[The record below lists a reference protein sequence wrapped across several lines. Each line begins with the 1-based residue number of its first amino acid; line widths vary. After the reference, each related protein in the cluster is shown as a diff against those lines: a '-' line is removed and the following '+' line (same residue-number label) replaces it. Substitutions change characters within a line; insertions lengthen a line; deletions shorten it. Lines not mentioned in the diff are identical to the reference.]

1 MGLFAPWFLAGMAGL
16 ALPLYLH
23 LLKRLKSPPKPVPSL
38 MLYEARTISSTRHR
52 RLDYLLLLSLR
63 LLVLLLLILA
73 FANPFINRNAAVLA
87 SNRLVLLV
95 VDNSFSMRAGTGAS
109 DTRLADAKDAAMR
122 VLSGKGA
129 ARAQVAAFGSQLR
142 LMTQPIE
149 DQSALRAA
157 VQAIQPGDGHG
168 NFGELARAVRAMA
181 ESVHTPIELHLF
193 SDMQRSE
200 LAATFS
206 DMALPDTVTLVTH
219 AVVAKAEPNWT
230 VESVDAPGQVWGKDA
245 KPVHVQAVI
254 AGYGTPA
261 AKRTVSLVV
270 NGKTTAT
277 KTVTVPANGRATVD
291 FPALEV
297 PYGFSRCEVKID
309 AADTLPAD
317 DLRRFAVERS
327 DPQKALLIHNYG
339 DGRSPL
345 YVGAALSAAA
355 QSAFTLESINVN
367 EAADRRPSNYAFII
381 LSDVNAV
388 PSLLENSLTQYVR
401 SGGSLFIAAGTSA
414 GARLQI
420 PIFGAHIAH
429 TRDYSRVPD
438 RYMGV
443 GSSDSS
449 YPAVAKSG
457 GWPGVK
463 FFYALDVDPGAGPDA
478 ARVIVRLGDQT
489 PLLLEK
495 RIGEGRVLLFTSG
508 LDNLTNDFPLDP
520 AFVPFIEQTAR
531 YLAGSERQGGA
542 RPVDAYFEL
551 RNAREQARQQS
562 QSVEV
567 TDPEG
572 KRPLTLSE
580 AASAQSFQL
589 TEAGYYQ
596 IRLAD
601 GRQDEVG
608 VNPDPK
614 ESNLDV
620 IPEDVLALWQGKG
633 GPSSQAASTPGQSTG
648 EPANPGTP
656 SKTPQY
662 LWWYVML
669 LVLAFAVAESV
680 VASGYLG
687 TQRDEGDGLPKPN
700 VRNTQRVG

>member
-1 MGLFAPWFLAGMAGL
+1 MGFFAPWFLAGLAGL
-16 ALPLYLH
+16 ALPVYLH
-23 LLKRLKSPPKPVPSL
+23 LLKRQTARPKPVSSL
-38 MLYEARTISSTRHR
+38 MLFESRTQSSTRHR
-52 RLDYLLLLSLR
+52 RLRYFLLLSLR

-73 FANPFINRNAAVLA
+73 FANPFVNRNTATLSSA
-87 SNRLVLLV
+87 RLVLLV
-95 VDNSFSMRAGTGAS
+95 VDNSFSMRAG
-109 DTRLADAKDAAMR
+109 TRLADAKDAAMR

-149 DQSALRAA
+149 DQTALRAA

-193 SDMQRSE
+193 SDMQRGD

-206 DMALPDTVTLVTH
+206 DMTLPANVKLETH
-219 AVVAKAEPNWT
+219 AVVLKAQPNWT
-230 VESVDAPGQVWGKDA
+230 VESVDAPGQVWGKAA

-261 AKRTVSLVV
+261 AQRTVSLVV

-277 KTVTVPANGRATVD
+277 KTVVVPANGRATVD
-291 FPALEV
+291 FPGLEV
-297 PYGFSRCEVKID
+297 PYGFSRCEVTID
-309 AADTLPAD
+309 AADAFPSD

-327 DPQKALLIHNYG
+327 DPRKVLLIHNYG
-339 DGRSPL
+339 DNRSPL

-355 QSAFTLESINVN
+355 QSAFLLESIDVN
-367 EAADRRPSNYAFII
+367 EAADRQPSNYAFIV
-381 LSDVNAV
+381 LSDLNTL
-388 PSLLENSLTQYVR
+388 PPLLENSLTGYVR
-401 SGGSLFIAAGTSA
+401 AGGSLLIAAGTSA
-414 GARLQI
+414 GGRSQI
-420 PIFGAHIAH
+420 PIFGAHMVE
-429 TRDYSRVPD
+429 TRDYSRVPG
-438 RYMGV
+438 RYMAV

-449 YPAVAKSG
+449 YPGVAQAG
-457 GWPGVK
+457 GWEGVK
-463 FFYALDVDPGAGPDA
+463 FFYALDVDPGA

-495 RIGEGRVLLFTSG
+495 RIGEGRVVLFTSG
-508 LDNLTNDFPLDP
+508 LDNLTNDFPLQP

-531 YLAGSERQGGA
+531 YLGGSERQGGA
-542 RPVDAYFEL
+542 RLVDAYLDL
-551 RNAREQARQQS
+551 RNSRNDNAQAQG
-562 QSVEV
+562 VEV

-572 KRPLTLSE
+572 QRPLTLGE

-596 IRLAD
+596 IRLAN

-614 ESNLDV
+614 ESNLYLID
-620 IPEDVLALWQGKG
+620 DAVLALWRGNG
-633 GPSSQAASTPGQSTG
+633 GQASPSSQIPST
-648 EPANPGTP
+648 AH
-656 SKTPQY
+656 KTAQT
-662 LWWYVML
+662 LWWYVIL
-669 LVLAFAVAESV
+669 LVLAFSLAESAL
-680 VASGYLG
+680 ASRYLG
-687 TQRDEGDGLPKPN
+687 TQREES
-700 VRNTQRVG
+700 

>member
-1 MGLFAPWFLAGMAGL
+1 
-16 ALPLYLH
+16 
-23 LLKRLKSPPKPVPSL
+23 LLKKHNRPPKPVPSL
-38 MLYEARTISSTRHR
+38 MLYESRVVSSTKHR
-52 RLDYLLLLSLR
+52 RLDHIPLLTLRLLLLLF
-63 LLVLLLLILA
+63 LILA
-73 FANPFINRNAAVLA
+73 FANPFINRDSAALA

-95 VDNSFSMRAGTGAS
+95 IDNSFSMRAGN
-109 DTRLADAKDAAMR
+109 RLADAKDAAMT

-129 ARAQVAAFGSQLR
+129 ARAQVATFGSQLR

-157 VQAIQPGDGHG
+157 VQSVQPGDGHG
-168 NFGELARAVRAMA
+168 TFGELARAVRATA
-181 ESVHTPIELHLF
+181 EAVHTPIELHVF
-193 SDMQRSE
+193 SDMQRGD

-206 DMALPDTVTLVTH
+206 DMALPGNVKVMTH
-219 AVVAKAEPNWT
+219 AVVSKAQPNWT
-230 VESVDAPGQVWGKDA
+230 VESVDAPGEVWGKDA

-254 AGYGTPA
+254 AGYGTGA
-261 AKRTVSLVV
+261 AQRNVSLVV

-277 KTVTVPANGRATVD
+277 KSVTVPANGRATVD

-309 AADTLPAD
+309 SADGFPTD

-327 DPQKALLIHNYG
+327 DPQKVLLIHSYG
-339 DGRSPL
+339 DNRSPL
-345 YVGAALSAAA
+345 YIGAALSAAA
-355 QSAFTLESINVN
+355 QSAFLLESISVN
-367 EAADRRPSNYAFII
+367 EAADRQPSNYGFII
-381 LSDVNAV
+381 LSDLNSL

-401 SGGSLFIAAGTSA
+401 SGGSLLIAAGTAA
-414 GARLQI
+414 GARSQI
-420 PIFGAHIAH
+420 PIFGAHISQ

-449 YPAVAKSG
+449 YPAVAKAN

-463 FFYALDVDPGAGPDA
+463 FFYALDVDPGVGPDA

-495 RIGEGRVLLFTSG
+495 RIGEGRVMLLTSG
-508 LDNLTNDFPLDP
+508 LDNRTNDFPLAP

-542 RPVDAYFEL
+542 RPVDAFLEL
-551 RNAREQARQQS
+551 RNAKEQAQG
-562 QSVEV
+562 VEV

-572 KRPLTLSE
+572 KRPLTLGE

-596 IRLAD
+596 LRLAN
-601 GRQDEVG
+601 GRQNEVG

-620 IPEDVLALWQGKG
+620 IPEDVLALWQGNG
-633 GPSSQAASTPGQSTG
+633 NPSSQDASAPGQ
-648 EPANPGTP
+648 PTP
-656 SKTPQY
+656 NKTPQS

-669 LVLAFAVAESV
+669 FVLAAAVAESV
-680 VASGYLG
+680 LASRYLG
-687 TQRDEGDGLPKPN
+687 TQREEDALTKS
-700 VRNTQRVG
+700 T

>member
-1 MGLFAPWFLAGMAGL
+1 MGLFAPWFLAGLAGL
-16 ALPLYLH
+16 ALPFYLH
-23 LLKRLKSPPKPVPSL
+23 LLRRQTRKPKPVSSL
-38 MLYEARTISSTRHR
+38 MLYESRTQSSTRHR
-52 RLDYLLLLSLR
+52 RLRYFLLLALR
-63 LLVLLLLILA
+63 LAVLLLLILA

-87 SNRLVLLV
+87 SARLVLLV
-95 VDNSFSMRAGTGAS
+95 VDNSFSMRAGT
-109 DTRLADAKDAAMR
+109 RLSDAKDAAMS
-122 VLSGKGA
+122 VLAGKGA
-129 ARAQVAAFGSQLR
+129 ARAQVAAFGSQLH

-157 VQAIQPGDGHG
+157 VQAIEPGDGHG

-181 ESVHTPIELHLF
+181 ESVRTPIELHLF
-193 SDMQRSE
+193 SDMQRSDM
-200 LAATFS
+200 APAFS
-206 DMALPDTVTLVTH
+206 DMALPANVKLVTH
-219 AVVAKAEPNWT
+219 AVVSKAQPNWT
-230 VESVDAPGQVWGKDA
+230 VEQVDAPGQVWGKDA

-261 AKRTVSLVV
+261 AQRTVSLVV

-277 KTVTVPANGRATVD
+277 KPVAVPANGRASVD

-309 AADTLPAD
+309 AADAFPAD

-327 DPQKALLIHNYG
+327 DPQKALLVHNYG
-339 DGRSPL
+339 DSRSPL

-355 QSAFTLESINVN
+355 QSAFILESINVN
-367 EAADRRPSNYAFII
+367 EAADRQPSNYAFIV
-381 LSDVNAV
+381 LSDLNTV
-388 PSLLENSLTQYVR
+388 PSLLENSLIEYVR
-401 SGGSLFIAAGTSA
+401 AGGSLLIAAGTSA
-414 GARLQI
+414 GGRSQI
-420 PIFGAHIAH
+420 PIFGARIIE

-438 RYMGV
+438 RFMAV

-449 YPAVAKSG
+449 YPAVAKAN
-457 GWPGVK
+457 GWLGVK
-463 FFYALDVDPGAGPDA
+463 FFYALDVDPGVGQGA
-478 ARVIVRLGDQT
+478 ARVIVRLSDQT

-495 RIGEGRVLLFTSG
+495 RIGEGRVVLLTSG
-508 LDNLTNDFPLDP
+508 LDNLTNDFPLHP

-531 YLAGSERQGGA
+531 YLAGSERHGGA
-542 RPVDAYFEL
+542 RPVDAYLEL
-551 RNAREQARQQS
+551 RNAKERAQG
-562 QSVEV
+562 VEV

-572 KRPLTLSE
+572 KRPLTLGE

-596 IRLAD
+596 IRLAN

-620 IPEDVLALWQGKG
+620 IPADVLSLWRGNAAE
-633 GPSSQAASTPGQSTG
+633 SSQEASSPG
-648 EPANPGTP
+648 PAPP
-656 SKTPQY
+656 HKTPQP

-669 LVLAFAVAESV
+669 LLFVSAVAESV
-680 VASGYLG
+680 LASRYLG
-687 TQRDEGDGLPKPN
+687 TEREES
-700 VRNTQRVG
+700 

>member
-1 MGLFAPWFLAGMAGL
+1 MFF
-16 ALPLYLH
+16 
-23 LLKRLKSPPKPVPSL
+23 
-38 MLYEARTISSTRHR
+38 EARTQASTHHR
-52 RLDYLLLLSLR
+52 RLRYYLLLSLR
-63 LLVLLLLILA
+63 MLWLVLLILA
-73 FANPFINRNAAVLA
+73 FANPFINRSAAAL
-87 SNRLVLLV
+87 SSSRLVLLV
-95 VDNSFSMRAGTGAS
+95 VDNSFSMRAGT
-109 DTRLADAKDAAMR
+109 RLADAKDAAIT

-142 LMTQPIE
+142 MMTQPID

-168 NFGELARAVRAMA
+168 NFAELARAVRAMA

-193 SDMQRSE
+193 SDMQRGE

-206 DMALPDTVTLVTH
+206 DMALPANVTLVTH
-219 AVVAKAEPNWT
+219 AVATKAQPNWT
-230 VESVDAPGQVWGKDA
+230 VESVDAPGQIWGKDA
-245 KPVHVQAVI
+245 KPVRVQAVV
-254 AGYGTPA
+254 AGYLTPA
-261 AKRTVSLVV
+261 AQRTVSLVV

-277 KTVTVPANGRATVD
+277 KTVPVPANGRATVE

-297 PYGFSRCEVKID
+297 PYGFNRCEVKID
-309 AADTLPAD
+309 SADALPAD

-339 DGRSPL
+339 DNRSPL
-345 YVGAALSAAA
+345 YVGAALAAAA

-367 EAADRRPSNYAFII
+367 EAADRKPSNYAFIV
-381 LSDVNAV
+381 LSDLNTL
-388 PSLLENSLTQYVR
+388 PSLLENSLTGYVR
-401 SGGSLFIAAGTSA
+401 AGGSLFIAAGTSA
-414 GARLQI
+414 GGRSQI
-420 PIFGAHIAH
+420 PIFGAHIIEA
-429 TRDYSRVPD
+429 RDYNRAPD
-438 RYMGV
+438 RYMSV

-449 YPAVAKSG
+449 YPAVAKAG

-463 FFYALDVDPGAGPDA
+463 FFYALDVDPGAGADA
-478 ARVIVRLGDQT
+478 ARVIVRLADQT

-495 RIGEGRVLLFTSG
+495 RLGEGRVVLLTSG
-508 LDNLTNDFPLDP
+508 LDNLTNDFPLNP

-542 RPVDAYFEL
+542 RPVDAYLDL
-551 RNAREQARQQS
+551 RNAREQS

-572 KRPLTLSE
+572 KRPLTLDQ

-596 IRLAD
+596 LRLAN
-601 GRQDEVG
+601 GRQDEIG

-620 IPEDVLALWQGKG
+620 IPDDVLALWRGNG
-633 GPSSQAASTPGQSTG
+633 GQASQQASASAPPTPG
-648 EPANPGTP
+648 
-656 SKTPQY
+656 KIPQTV
-662 LWWYVML
+662 WWYVL
-669 LVLAFAVAESV
+669 LLAFAAAISESAL
-680 VASGYLG
+680 ASRYLG
-687 TQRDEGDGLPKPN
+687 TQRDE
-700 VRNTQRVG
+700 

>member
-1 MGLFAPWFLAGMAGL
+1 MGLFAPWFLAALAGL

-23 LLKRLKSPPKPVPSL
+23 LLKRQTSTPKQVSSL
-38 MLYEARTISSTRHR
+38 MFFESRTQASTRHR
-52 RLDYLLLLSLR
+52 RLNYLLLLSLR
-63 LLVLLLLILA
+63 LLLLALLILA
-73 FANPFINRNAAVLA
+73 FANPFINRNAAAVA

-95 VDNSFSMRAGTGAS
+95 VDNSFSMRAGT
-109 DTRLADAKDAAMR
+109 RLADAKDEAMR
-122 VLSGKGA
+122 VLAGKGA

-149 DQSALRAA
+149 DQAALRAA

-168 NFGELARAVRAMA
+168 NFGELSRAVRAMA
-181 ESVHTPIELHLF
+181 ESVRTPIELHVF
-193 SDMQRSE
+193 SDMQRGN

-206 DMALPDTVTLVTH
+206 DMALPANVKLVTH
-219 AVVAKAEPNWT
+219 AVVTKAQPNWT

-245 KPVHVQAVI
+245 KPVHAQAVI

-261 AKRTVSLVV
+261 AQRIVSLVV

-277 KTVTVPANGRATVD
+277 KNVTVPANGRATVD

-297 PYGFSRCEVKID
+297 PYGFSRCEIRID
-309 AADTLPAD
+309 AADGFPAD
-317 DLRRFAVERS
+317 DLRRFAVQRS

-339 DGRSPL
+339 DNRSPL
-345 YVGAALSAAA
+345 YIGAALSAAA
-355 QSAFTLESINVN
+355 QSAFILESINVN
-367 EAADRRPSNYAFII
+367 EAADRKPSNYAFII
-381 LSDVNAV
+381 LSDLSTL

-401 SGGSLFIAAGTSA
+401 SGGSLLITAGTSA
-414 GARLQI
+414 GGRTQI
-420 PIFGAHIAH
+420 PIFGAHIKE

-438 RYMGV
+438 RFMAV

-449 YPAVAKSG
+449 YPAVAKAE

-463 FFYALDVDPGAGPDA
+463 FFYALDVDPGVGPDA

-495 RIGEGRVLLFTSG
+495 RIGEGRVVLLTSG
-508 LDNLTNDFPLDP
+508 LDNLTNDFPLHP

-542 RPVDAYFEL
+542 RTVDAYLDL
-551 RNAREQARQQS
+551 RNAKEKGQG
-562 QSVEV
+562 VEV

-572 KRPLTLSE
+572 KRPLTLGE

-596 IRLAD
+596 LRLAD

-620 IPEDVLALWQGKG
+620 IPDDVLALWQGKG
-633 GPSSQAASTPGQSTG
+633 GETSQNASAGGVQAKPQKVPQSF
-648 EPANPGTP
+648 
-656 SKTPQY
+656 
-662 LWWYVML
+662 WWYVML
-669 LVLAFAVAESV
+669 FVLASAVAESV
-680 VASGYLG
+680 LASRYLG
-687 TQRDEGDGLPKPN
+687 TQREES
-700 VRNTQRVG
+700 

>member
-1 MGLFAPWFLAGMAGL
+1 MGLFAPWFLASLAGL

-23 LLKRLKSPPKPVPSL
+23 LLRRHKTPPKPVPSL
-38 MLYEARTISSTRHR
+38 MLYESRVVSSTRHR
-52 RLDYLLLLSLR
+52 RLDHILLLSLR
-63 LLVLLLLILA
+63 LVLLALLILA
-73 FANPFINRNAAVLA
+73 FANPFINRDAAALA

-95 VDNSFSMRAGTGAS
+95 IDNSFSMRAGT
-109 DTRLADAKDAAMR
+109 RLNDAKDAAMT
-122 VLSGKGA
+122 VLAGKGA

-142 LMTQPIE
+142 LMTQPIQ

-168 NFGELARAVRAMA
+168 NFGELARAVRALA

-206 DMALPDTVTLVTH
+206 DMALPANVQLVTH
-219 AVVAKAEPNWT
+219 PVVTKAQPNWT
-230 VESVDAPGQVWGKDA
+230 VETVDAPGQVWGKDA

-254 AGYGTPA
+254 AGFGTPA
-261 AKRTVSLVV
+261 AQRNVSLVV

-277 KTVTVPANGRATVD
+277 KSVQVPANGRATVD

-309 AADTLPAD
+309 AADGFPAD
-317 DLRRFAVERS
+317 DLRRFAVQRS
-327 DPQKALLIHNYG
+327 DPQKVLLIHGFSDN
-339 DGRSPL
+339 RSPL

-355 QSAFTLESINVN
+355 QSAFVLESINVS
-367 EAADRRPSNYAFII
+367 EAADRQPSNYAFIV
-381 LSDVNAV
+381 LSDLNTL
-388 PSLLENSLTQYVR
+388 PPLLENSLTGYVR
-401 SGGSLFIAAGTSA
+401 SGGSLLIAAGTSA
-414 GARLQI
+414 GGRLQI
-420 PIFGAHIAH
+420 PIFGARIVA

-438 RYMGV
+438 RFMAV

-449 YPAVAKSG
+449 YPAVAKAS

-463 FFYALDVDPGAGPDA
+463 FFYALDVDPGVGQDA

-495 RIGEGRVLLFTSG
+495 RIGEGRVVLLTSG
-508 LDNLTNDFPLDP
+508 LDNLTNDFPLNP

-542 RPVDAYFEL
+542 RPVDAYLEL
-551 RNAREQARQQS
+551 RNAKEKAQG
-562 QSVEV
+562 VEV
-567 TDPEG
+567 TDPDG
-572 KRPLTLSE
+572 KRPLTLGE

-596 IRLAD
+596 IRLAN

-608 VNPDPK
+608 VNPDPR

-620 IPEDVLALWQGKG
+620 IPDDVLALWQGG
-633 GPSSQAASTPGQSTG
+633 QPSQEAPTPGQQASAT
-648 EPANPGTP
+648 TP
-656 SKTPQY
+656 
-662 LWWYVML
+662 
-669 LVLAFAVAESV
+669 
-680 VASGYLG
+680 
-687 TQRDEGDGLPKPN
+687 R
-700 VRNTQRVG
+700 

>member
-1 MGLFAPWFLAGMAGL
+1 MGLFAPWFLAGLAGL
-16 ALPLYLH
+16 TLPLYLH
-23 LLKRLKSPPKPVPSL
+23 LLKKLKSTPKPVPSL
-38 MLYEARTISSTRHR
+38 MLFEARTQASTRHR
-52 RLDYLLLLSLR
+52 RLRYLLLLSLR
-63 LLVLLLLILA
+63 MAWLVLLILA
-73 FANPFINRNAAVLA
+73 FANPFINRNAAA
-87 SNRLVLLV
+87 FSGNRLVLLV
-95 VDNSFSMRAGTGAS
+95 VDNSFSMRAGTRVG
-109 DTRLADAKDAAMR
+109 DTRLSDAKDAAIT
-122 VLSGKGA
+122 VLSGKGG

-157 VQAIQPGDGHG
+157 VQAIEPGDGHG
-168 NFGELARAVRAMA
+168 NFAELARAVRAMA

-206 DMALPDTVTLVTH
+206 DMALPSNVALVTH
-219 AVVAKAEPNWT
+219 AVVAKAQPNWT
-230 VESVDAPGQVWGKDA
+230 VESLDAPGQIWGKDA

-261 AKRTVSLVV
+261 AQRTVSLIV
-270 NGKTTAT
+270 NGKATAT
-277 KTVTVPANGRATVD
+277 KTIAVPANGRATVD

-309 AADTLPAD
+309 SADVLPAD
-317 DLRRFAVERS
+317 DLRRFAVQRS

-339 DGRSPL
+339 DNRSPL

-367 EAADRRPSNYAFII
+367 EAADRKPSNYAFIV
-381 LSDVNAV
+381 LSDLNSL

-401 SGGSLFIAAGTSA
+401 SGGSLLIAAGTSA
-414 GARLQI
+414 GGRSQI
-420 PIFGAHIAH
+420 PIFGAHIVETH
-429 TRDYSRVPD
+429 DYTRVPD
-438 RYMGV
+438 RYMAV

-449 YPAVAKSG
+449 YPAVAKAG

-463 FFYALDVDPGAGPDA
+463 FFYALNVDPGGGPDA

-495 RIGEGRVLLFTSG
+495 RIGEGRVVLLTSG
-508 LDNLTNDFPLDP
+508 LDNLTNDFPLSP

-542 RPVDAYFEL
+542 RPVDSFLEL
-551 RNAREQARQQS
+551 RNARESGQG
-562 QSVEV
+562 VEV
-567 TDPEG
+567 TDPDG
-572 KRPLTLSE
+572 RRPLTLGE

-596 IRLAD
+596 LRLAN

-620 IPEDVLALWQGKG
+620 IPDDVLALWRGNG
-633 GPSSQAASTPGQSTG
+633 GQSQQSASSSGAASTG
-648 EPANPGTP
+648 
-656 SKTPQY
+656 KTPETV
-662 LWWYVML
+662 WWYVML
-669 LVLAFAVAESV
+669 LVLAAAVAESAI
-680 VASGYLG
+680 ASRYLG
-687 TQRDEGDGLPKPN
+687 TRREE
-700 VRNTQRVG
+700 

>member
-1 MGLFAPWFLAGMAGL
+1 MGLFAPWFLAALAGL

-23 LLKRLKSPPKPVPSL
+23 LLKRLKTTPKPVSSL
-38 MLYEARTISSTRHR
+38 MFFEARTQASTHHHR
-52 RLDYLLLLSLR
+52 LRYFLLLSLR
-63 LLVLLLLILA
+63 LLWLVLLILA
-73 FANPFINRNAAVLA
+73 FANPFINRNTSALA

-95 VDNSFSMRAGTGAS
+95 VDNSFSMRAGT
-109 DTRLADAKDAAMR
+109 RLTDAKDAAIN

-142 LMTQPIE
+142 FMTQPIE

-193 SDMQRSE
+193 SDMQRGE

-206 DMALPDTVTLVTH
+206 DMALPPNVQLVTH
-219 AVVAKAEPNWT
+219 AVVTKAQPNWT

-254 AGYGTPA
+254 SGYGTPA
-261 AKRTVSLVV
+261 AQRTVSLVV

-277 KTVTVPANGRATVD
+277 KTVAVPANGRATVD

-309 AADTLPAD
+309 AADALPAD

-339 DGRSPL
+339 DNRSPL

-367 EAADRRPSNYAFII
+367 EAADRRPSNYAFIV
-381 LSDVNAV
+381 LSDLNTL
-388 PSLLENSLTQYVR
+388 PSLLENSLTEYVR
-401 SGGSLFIAAGTSA
+401 SGGSLLIAAGTSA
-414 GARLQI
+414 GGRSQI
-420 PIFGAHIAH
+420 PIFGAHIIE

-438 RYMGV
+438 RYMAV

-449 YPAVAKSG
+449 YPAVAKAG

-463 FFYALDVDPGAGPDA
+463 FFYALDVDPGVGPGA

-495 RIGEGRVLLFTSG
+495 RIGEGRVVLLTSG
-508 LDNLTNDFPLDP
+508 LDNLTNDFPLNP

-531 YLAGSERQGGA
+531 YLAGSERKGGA
-542 RPVDAYFEL
+542 RPVDAYLEL
-551 RNAREQARQQS
+551 RNAREQS
-562 QSVEV
+562 QGVEV

-572 KRPLTLSE
+572 KRPLTLGE

-589 TEAGYYQ
+589 TEVGYYQ
-596 IRLAD
+596 LRLAN

-608 VNPDPK
+608 VNPDPR

-620 IPEDVLALWQGKG
+620 IPGDVLALWQGKG
-633 GPSSQAASTPGQSTG
+633 GQSSQVASASGPAA
-648 EPANPGTP
+648 P
-656 SKTPQY
+656 SKAPQSF
-662 LWWYVML
+662 WWYVML
-669 LVLAFAVAESV
+669 LVLAAAVAESAL
-680 VASGYLG
+680 ASRYLG
-687 TQRDEGDGLPKPN
+687 TQREE
-700 VRNTQRVG
+700 

>member
-1 MGLFAPWFLAGMAGL
+1 MGLFAPWFLAGLAGI

-23 LLKRLKSPPKPVPSL
+23 LLRQQTTTPKQVSSL
-38 MLYEARTISSTRHR
+38 MLFESRTQSSTRHR
-52 RLDYLLLLSLR
+52 RLRYFLLLSLR
-63 LLVLLLLILA
+63 LLWLTLLILA
-73 FANPFINRNAAVLA
+73 FANPFINRNAAALA
-87 SNRLVLLV
+87 SNRLDLLV
-95 VDNSFSMRAGTGAS
+95 VDNSFSMRAGT
-109 DTRLADAKDAAMR
+109 RLADAKDAAIN

-149 DQSALRAA
+149 DQSTLRAA

-168 NFGELARAVRAMA
+168 NFAELARAVRAMA
-181 ESVHTPIELHLF
+181 ESVHSPIELHLF
-193 SDMQRSE
+193 SDMQRGD
-200 LAATFS
+200 LAATFA
-206 DMALPDTVTLVTH
+206 DMALPPNVTLVMH
-219 AVVAKAEPNWT
+219 AVVTKAQPNWT

-245 KPVHVQAVI
+245 KPVRVQAVI

-261 AKRTVSLVV
+261 AQRTVSLVV

-277 KTVTVPANGRATVD
+277 KTVAVPANGRATVD
-291 FPALEV
+291 FPTLEV

-339 DGRSPL
+339 DNRSPL

-367 EAADRRPSNYAFII
+367 EAADRKPSNYAFIV
-381 LSDVNAV
+381 LSDLNTL

-401 SGGSLFIAAGTSA
+401 SGGSLLIAAGTSA
-414 GARLQI
+414 GGRSQI
-420 PIFGAHIAH
+420 PIFGAHIIE
-429 TRDYSRVPD
+429 TRDYNRAPD
-438 RYMGV
+438 RFMTV

-449 YPAVAKSG
+449 YPAVAKAG

-463 FFYALDVDPGAGPDA
+463 FFYALDVDPGSGPDA

-495 RIGEGRVLLFTSG
+495 RIGEGRVVLLTSG
-508 LDNLTNDFPLDP
+508 LDNLTNDFPLNP

-542 RPVDAYFEL
+542 RPVDAFLEL
-551 RNAREQARQQS
+551 RNAKEQS
-562 QSVEV
+562 QGVEV

-572 KRPLTLSE
+572 KRPLTLGE

-596 IRLAD
+596 LRLAD

-614 ESNLDV
+614 ESNLDI
-620 IPEDVLALWQGKG
+620 IPDDVLALWRGKG
-633 GPSSQAASTPGQSTG
+633 GQSSQAASASGQATQR
-648 EPANPGTP
+648 
-656 SKTPQY
+656 KTPESF
-662 LWWYVML
+662 WWYVML
-669 LVLAFAVAESV
+669 LVLAAAVAESA
-680 VASGYLG
+680 VATGYLG
-687 TQRDEGDGLPKPN
+687 TQREE
-700 VRNTQRVG
+700 T